1 MRMLEYKLHAPM
13 NGHGMS
19 TPVWVDNGGHW
30 YNNADH
36 TMIGF
41 APDTTEYYIPDSVDF
56 KTLAELKERQ
66 LVDFLTEAELKTRVV
81 AMHQVSPMRKM
92 DPAGPGGEEGDVMTD
107 AEVETMVGDWV
118 AANT

>member
-36 TMIGF
+36 T
-41 APDTTEYYIPDSVDF
+41 
-56 KTLAELKERQ
+56 
-66 LVDFLTEAELKTRVV
+66 
-81 AMHQVSPMRKM
+81 
-92 DPAGPGGEEGDVMTD
+92 
-107 AEVETMVGDWV
+107 
-118 AANT
+118 

>member
-56 KTLAELKERQ
+56 KT
-66 LVDFLTEAELKTRVV
+66 EAELKTRVV

-92 DPAGPGGEEGDVMTD
+92 DPASPGGMDGDVMTD

>member
-19 TPVWVDNGGHW
+19 TPHWVTNGGHW
-30 YNNADH
+30 YNSVDH

-56 KTLAELKERQ
+56 KT
-66 LVDFLTEAELKTRVV
+66 EAELKTRVV
-81 AMHQVSPMRKM
+81 AMHQINPMRKM
-92 DPAGPGGEEGDVMTD
+92 IDGSPHRVEGDVMTD

>member
-1 MRMLEYKLHAPM
+1 MRMLEYNLHAPM

-56 KTLAELKERQ
+56 KT
-66 LVDFLTEAELKTRVV
+66 EAELKTRVV
-81 AMHQVSPMRKM
+81 AMHQVAPMRKM
-92 DPAGPGGEEGDVMTD
+92 GDSPGGEEGDVMTD